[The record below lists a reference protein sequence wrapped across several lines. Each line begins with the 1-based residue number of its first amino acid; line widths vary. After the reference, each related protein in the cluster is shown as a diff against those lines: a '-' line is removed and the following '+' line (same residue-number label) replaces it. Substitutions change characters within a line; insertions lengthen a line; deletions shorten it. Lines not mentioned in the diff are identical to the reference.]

1 MDKTIKEKIKNQ
13 TLLNKVISTEDAVSL
28 IKDEMKVAVSGFAL
42 FGEPKLFLRELAK
55 RGKKEPFKIDL
66 YTGASI
72 GPDGDGAMFAE
83 DLINKRIPYQ
93 ANPISRKSIN
103 EHRSHYI
110 DEHLSQTGET
120 LRQGVYGPI
129 DYTIVEAAKI
139 TEAGEI
145 ILSGSVGNSPI
156 FLEQAENIIIE
167 VNLNL
172 PDEYEGVHDIYIPA
186 EQGENRKA
194 IPLYNAEDRIG
205 TPGVKIDLDKV
216 RGVIISQEEDTPSPL
231 FEPNEA
237 TQQIA
242 HHLLDFFR
250 AEIEAGRLTKEL
262 APLQSGVGSVA
273 NAVLSGMKDSEFRD
287 IIVSSEVLQDGM
299 FDLIEAG
306 VVKFV
311 SATAFA
317 LSEKRR
323 DSLAEDLKKHRDKIV
338 FRPQEISNHPEII
351 RRLGV
356 IAINTAIEMDIYGNV
371 NSTHLNGTHVMNGIG
386 GSGDFTR
393 NAQISVFVTESIAKN
408 GDISTIVPFASHIDH
423 PNHDIDVIVTEQGY
437 ADLRGLAP
445 RDAAELIIK
454 NCVHPTYKK
463 QAHDYLD
470 EAKSDGGNTPHV
482 LTKAFDWHLNL
493 KKNGTMLLDK

>member
-1 MDKTIKEKIKNQ
+1 MENAIQEKIKHQ
-13 TLLNKVISTEDAVSL
+13 TLLDKVISTEEAVSL
-28 IKDEMKVAVSGFAL
+28 IKDKMKIAVSGFAL

-55 RGKKEPFKIDL
+55 RGKTDSFKIDL

-72 GPDGDGAMFAE
+72 GPDGDGAMFSE
-83 DLINKRIPYQ
+83 ELINTRMPYQ
-93 ANPISRKSIN
+93 AHPISRKSIN
-103 EHRSHYI
+103 EHKSHYI

-120 LRQGVYGPI
+120 LRQGAYGPI
-129 DYTIVEAAKI
+129 DYTIVEATKI
-139 TEAGEI
+139 TEAGDI

-167 VNLNL
+167 INLNL

-186 EQGENRKA
+186 EQGERRE
-194 IPLYNAEDRIG
+194 IPLYNVEDRIG

-231 FEPNEA
+231 LEPSQA
-237 TQQIA
+237 TQKIA
-242 HHLLDFFR
+242 DNLLDFFR
-250 AEIEAGRLTKEL
+250 DEIEVGRLTKEL

-287 IIVSSEVLQDGM
+287 IVVSSEVLQDGM

-317 LSEKRR
+317 LSEKRC
-323 DSLAEDLKKHRDKIV
+323 DTLAEDLKKHRDKIL
-338 FRPQEISNHPEII
+338 FRPQEISNNPEVI

-408 GDISTIVPFASHIDH
+408 GNISTIVPFASHIDH
-423 PNHDIDVIVTEQGY
+423 PNHDIDIIVTEQGY

-445 RDAAELIIK
+445 REAAEVIINK
-454 NCVHPTYKK
+454 CVHPTYKQ
-463 QAHDYLD
+463 QALDYLN
-470 EAKSDGGNTPHV
+470 EAKLAGGNTPHV
-482 LTKAFDWHLNL
+482 LSKAFDWHLNL
-493 KKNGTMLLDK
+493 KEHGTMLLNK